1 MGDSDAVSA
10 GLSASQLRQV
20 ADTLTDASDLLTR
33 KALELQSEDEPVSEP
48 LLREANA
55 IDLRGIHLNLAADE
69 SDERSSAAS

>member
-33 KALELQSEDEPVSEP
+33 KALELQSEDEPVSEH